1 MVDAS
6 RGFNF
11 NPTSCIAICYCRFSE
26 FSEKNHLGEKPV
38 SNSIGS
44 APERKNQ
51 QAIVIG
57 AGFSGIATALRL
69 RALGYQVTLMERL
82 GSLGGR
88 AQVFKRGGYK
98 HDAGP
103 TVITAPF
110 LFDELFELFDEKLE
124 DHLEFVPLDPFYRFH
139 FTDGSQFD
147 YRASIEDTLDEIRR
161 FSPADA
167 DGYLALLE
175 QSKKVYD
182 IGFKKLVHRPFNSL
196 WLMIKQIPALL
207 TLKCYKTVSQ
217 LVGRYLKHPLIQ
229 QAFSI
234 HPLLVGGNPFKT
246 TAIYTLIHYLERRW
260 GVFFC
265 MGGTGKL
272 VEELG
277 ALMKRQGIEIVLN
290 ADVDEIL
297 TQKNRATGIR
307 MADGTVS
314 NADIVVFG
322 GDPETCYKHL
332 MPSVKSKMPSVKK
345 RYSMGLYVL
354 YFGTK
359 KLYPD
364 VAHHSIWM
372 GPRFKELLSEIFD
385 SKKMSE
391 DFSLYLHRPTATD
404 KSFAPEGCESFYVL
418 CPVPNLQGNVNWEDE
433 GPTLRDRIIE
443 ALEESILPE
452 LSSVIEE
459 VFWMTPEDFAKD
471 YRSMHGA
478 GFSIEPRLTQSAWF
492 RFHNRHHSF
501 KNLYFVGAGTHP
513 GAGLP
518 GVVSSAKVVEELITG
533 VEVGSGG

>member
-1 MVDAS
+1 MTQTAQQDAQ
-6 RGFNF
+6 R
-11 NPTSCIAICYCRFSE
+11 A
-26 FSEKNHLGEKPV
+26 L
-38 SNSIGS
+38 
-44 APERKNQ
+44 
-51 QAIVIG
+51 VIG
-57 AGFSGIATALRL
+57 AGFAGIATALRL
-69 RALGYQVTLMERL
+69 RKLGYEVTLLERL
-82 GSLGGR
+82 QSLGGR
-88 AQVFKRGGYK
+88 AQVFERGGYR

-110 LFDELFELFDEKLE
+110 LFDELYELFDEKLE

-139 FTDGSQFD
+139 FADGSQFD
-147 YRASIEDTLDEIRR
+147 YRASIEDTLTEIRR
-161 FSPADA
+161 FNPDDA
-167 DGYLALLE
+167 DGYLKLLE
-175 QSKKVYD
+175 KSKRVYD
-182 IGFKKLVHRPFNSL
+182 VGFKELVHRPFTRV
-196 WLMIKQIPALL
+196 WDMVKQIPALL
-207 TLKCYKTVSQ
+207 MLKCYRSVSQ
-217 LVGRYLKHPLIQ
+217 MVNSHLMHPLIR

-277 ALMKRQGIEIVLN
+277 KLMERQGIKLQMG
-290 ADVDEIL
+290 ADVDEIIL
-297 TQKNRATGIR
+297 DGKRATGVR
-307 MADGTVS
+307 MNSGETL

-332 MPSVKSKMPSVKK
+332 LPAKK
-345 RYSMGLYVL
+345 TFSLPTIKKQYSMGLYVL
-354 YFGTK
+354 YFGTR

-372 GPRFKELLSEIFD
+372 GPRFKELLTEIFD
-385 SKKMSE
+385 HKTMSE
-391 DFSLYLHRPTATD
+391 DYSLYVHRPTATD
-404 KSFAPEGCESFYVL
+404 TSFAPEGCESFYVL
-418 CPVPNLQGNVNWEDE
+418 CPVPNLLGDVNWETE
-433 GPTLRDRIIE
+433 GPKLRDRIVQS
-443 ALEESILPE
+443 LEETILPE

-492 RFHNRHHSF
+492 RFHNRDRAIS
-501 KNLYFVGAGTHP
+501 NLYFVGAGTHP

-518 GVVSSAKVVEELITG
+518 GVVSSAKVVEELLTG

>member
-1 MVDAS
+1 M
-6 RGFNF
+6 
-11 NPTSCIAICYCRFSE
+11 
-26 FSEKNHLGEKPV
+26 
-38 SNSIGS
+38 NSKIKVTDKT
-44 APERKNQ
+44 AV
-51 QAIVIG
+51 VIG
-57 AGFSGIATALRL
+57 AGFAGIATALRL
-69 RALGYQVTLMERL
+69 RALGYQVTLLERL
-82 GSLGGR
+82 DSLGGR
-88 AQVFKRGGYK
+88 AQVFERGGYR

-110 LFDELFELFDEKLE
+110 LFDELFELFDEKIE
-124 DHLEFVPLDPFYRFH
+124 EHLEFVPLDPFYRFH
-139 FTDGSQFD
+139 FADGSQFD
-147 YRASIEDTLDEIRR
+147 YCASIEDTLTEIRR
-161 FSPADA
+161 FSPEDA
-167 DGYLALLE
+167 DGYLKLLDK
-175 QSKKVYD
+175 SKKVYD
-182 IGFKKLVHRPFNSL
+182 VAFKKLVHRPFTHV
-196 WLMIKQIPALL
+196 WDMVRQIPALL
-207 TLKCYKTVSQ
+207 ILECYKTVSQ
-217 LVGRYLKHPLIQ
+217 MVNNHLKHPLIR

-272 VEELG
+272 VDELG
-277 ALMKRQGIEIVLN
+277 ALMERQSIDILLN
-290 ADVDEIL
+290 ADVDEIIV
-297 TQKNRATGIR
+297 TNNTATGVRLNNNQTI
-307 MADGTVS
+307 
-314 NADIVVFG
+314 NADLVVFA
-322 GDPETCYKHL
+322 GDPETCYRHL
-332 MPSVKSKMPSVKK
+332 LPKIKLSLPKIKK
-345 RYSMGLYVL
+345 QYSMGLYVL

-385 SKKMSE
+385 DKKMSE
-391 DFSLYLHRPTATD
+391 DFSLYVHRPTATD

-418 CPVPNLQGNVNWEDE
+418 CPVPNLQGNVDWSTQAEV
-433 GPTLRDRIIE
+433 LRDRIVK
-443 ALEESILPE
+443 ALEETILPE

-492 RFHNRHHSF
+492 RFHNRDSAIS
-501 KNLYFVGAGTHP
+501 NLYFVGAGTHP

-518 GVVSSAKVVEELITG
+518 GVISSAKVVEELLTG

>member
-1 MVDAS
+1 M
-6 RGFNF
+6 
-11 NPTSCIAICYCRFSE
+11 TSKKSLAGQTAVI
-26 FSEKNHLGEKPV
+26 
-38 SNSIGS
+38 
-44 APERKNQ
+44 
-51 QAIVIG
+51 IG
-57 AGFSGIATALRL
+57 AGFAGIATALRL
-69 RALGYQVTLMERL
+69 KALGYDVTLLERL
-82 GSLGGR
+82 DSLGGR
-88 AQVFKRGGYK
+88 AQVFERGGYR

-139 FTDGSQFD
+139 FADGSQFD
-147 YRASIEDTLDEIRR
+147 YRASIEDTLTEIRR

-167 DGYLALLE
+167 DGYLKLLDK
-175 QSKKVYD
+175 SKKVYD
-182 IGFKKLVHRPFNSL
+182 VGFKKLVHRPFTRV
-196 WLMIKQIPALL
+196 WDMVKQIPALL
-207 TLKCYKTVSQ
+207 ILKCYKTVSQ
-217 LVGRYLKHPLIQ
+217 MVNSHLKHPLIR

-277 ALMKRQGIEIVLN
+277 ALMQRQGINIVLN

-297 TQKNRATGIR
+297 LANKTATGVRLSDSKTID
-307 MADGTVS
+307 ADLV
-314 NADIVVFG
+314 IFG
-322 GDPETCYKHL
+322 GDPETCYQHL
-332 MPSVKSKMPSVKK
+332 LPNNNPLNLPRSIKK
-345 RYSMGLYVL
+345 QYSMGLYVL

-372 GPRFKELLSEIFD
+372 GPRFKQLLTEIFD
-385 SKKMSE
+385 DKQMSE

-418 CPVPNLQGNVNWEDE
+418 CPVPNLQGNVDWSSE
-433 GPTLRDRIIE
+433 GEVLRDRILE
-443 ALEESILPE
+443 ALEETILPE

-492 RFHNRHHSF
+492 RYHNRDSAVS
-501 KNLYFVGAGTHP
+501 NLYFVGAGTHP

-518 GVVSSAKVVEELITG
+518 GVVSSAKVVEELLTG

>member
-1 MVDAS
+1 MTQTAQQDAQ
-6 RGFNF
+6 R
-11 NPTSCIAICYCRFSE
+11 A
-26 FSEKNHLGEKPV
+26 V
-38 SNSIGS
+38 
-44 APERKNQ
+44 
-51 QAIVIG
+51 VIG
-57 AGFSGIATALRL
+57 AGFAGIATALRL
-69 RALGYQVTLMERL
+69 RKLGYQVTLLERL
-82 GSLGGR
+82 QSLGGR
-88 AQVFKRGGYK
+88 AQVFERGGYR

-124 DHLEFVPLDPFYRFH
+124 DHLQFVPLDPFYRFH
-139 FTDGSQFD
+139 FADGSQFD
-147 YRASIEDTLDEIRR
+147 YRASIEDTLTEIRR
-161 FSPADA
+161 FNPDDA
-167 DGYLALLE
+167 DGYLKLLE
-175 QSKKVYD
+175 KSKRVYD
-182 IGFKKLVHRPFNSL
+182 VGFKELVHRPFTRV
-196 WLMIKQIPALL
+196 WDMVKQIPALL
-207 TLKCYKTVSQ
+207 MLKCYRSVSQ
-217 LVGRYLKHPLIQ
+217 MVNSHLKHPLIR

-277 ALMKRQGIEIVLN
+277 KLMERQGIELQMG
-290 ADVDEIL
+290 ADVDEIIL
-297 TQKNRATGIR
+297 HGKRATGVR
-307 MADGTVS
+307 LNSGETLDADL
-314 NADIVVFG
+314 AVFG

-332 MPSVKSKMPSVKK
+332 LPAKKTFSMPTIKK
-345 RYSMGLYVL
+345 QYSMGLYVL
-354 YFGTK
+354 YFGTR

-372 GPRFKELLSEIFD
+372 GPRFKELLTEIFD
-385 SKKMSE
+385 HKTMSE
-391 DFSLYLHRPTATD
+391 DYSLYVHRPTATD
-404 KSFAPEGCESFYVL
+404 TSFAPEGCESFYVL
-418 CPVPNLQGNVNWEDE
+418 CPVPNLLGDVNWETE
-433 GPTLRDRIIE
+433 GPKLRDRIVQS
-443 ALEESILPE
+443 LEETILPD

-492 RFHNRHHSF
+492 RFHNRDRAIS
-501 KNLYFVGAGTHP
+501 NLYFVGAGTHP

-518 GVVSSAKVVEELITG
+518 GVVSSAKVVEELLTG

>member
-1 MVDAS
+1 MTDKTFGAGKTV
-6 RGFNF
+6 
-11 NPTSCIAICYCRFSE
+11 
-26 FSEKNHLGEKPV
+26 
-38 SNSIGS
+38 
-44 APERKNQ
+44 
-51 QAIVIG
+51 IVIG
-57 AGFSGIATALRL
+57 AGFAGIATALRL
-69 RALGYQVTLMERL
+69 RALGYEVSLLERL
-82 GSLGGR
+82 DSLGGR
-88 AQVFKRGGYK
+88 AQVFERGGYR

-124 DHLEFVPLDPFYRFH
+124 DHLNFVPLDPFYRFH
-139 FTDGSQFD
+139 FADGSQFD
-147 YRASIEDTLDEIRR
+147 YRASIEDTLTEIRR
-161 FSPADA
+161 FNPDDA
-167 DGYLALLE
+167 DGYLKLLE
-175 QSKKVYD
+175 KSKKVYD
-182 IGFKKLVHRPFNSL
+182 VGFKQLVHRPFTRV
-196 WLMIKQIPALL
+196 WDMVKQIPALL
-207 TLKCYKTVSQ
+207 ILKCYKTVSQ
-217 LVGRYLKHPLIQ
+217 MVNSHLKHPLIR

-272 VEELG
+272 VAELG
-277 ALMKRQGIEIVLN
+277 ALMERQGIKIVLG

-297 TQKNRATGIR
+297 VDQKTAKGVRLSNNQT
-307 MADGTVS
+307 MDADL
-314 NADIVVFG
+314 VVFG
-322 GDPETCYKHL
+322 GDPETCYQHL
-332 MPSVKSKMPSVKK
+332 LPNNKPKLPSIKK
-345 RYSMGLYVL
+345 AYSMGLYVL

-372 GPRFKELLSEIFD
+372 GPRFKELLAEIFND
-385 SKKMSE
+385 KKMSE
-391 DFSLYLHRPTATD
+391 DFSLYVHRPTATD

-418 CPVPNLQGNVNWEDE
+418 CPVPNLQGNVDWSTQGEI
-433 GPTLRDRIIE
+433 LRDRIVN
-443 ALEESILPE
+443 ALEETILPE
-452 LSSVIEE
+452 LSSVIDE

-492 RFHNRHHSF
+492 RFHNRDSAIS
-501 KNLYFVGAGTHP
+501 NLYFVGAGTHP

-518 GVVSSAKVVEELITG
+518 GVVSSAKVVEELLTG

>member
-1 MVDAS
+1 L
-6 RGFNF
+6 
-11 NPTSCIAICYCRFSE
+11 TSKNIGANQTAI
-26 FSEKNHLGEKPV
+26 
-38 SNSIGS
+38 I
-44 APERKNQ
+44 
-51 QAIVIG
+51 IG
-57 AGFSGIATALRL
+57 AGFAGIATALRL
-69 RALGYQVTLMERL
+69 RAMGYQVTLLERL
-82 GSLGGR
+82 DSLGGR
-88 AQVFKRGGYK
+88 AQVFERGGYR

-110 LFDELFELFDEKLE
+110 LFDELFELFDEKLQ
-124 DHLEFVPLDPFYRFH
+124 DYLEFVPLDPFYRFH
-139 FTDGSQFD
+139 FADGSQFD
-147 YRASIEDTLDEIRR
+147 YRASIEDTLTEIRR
-161 FSPADA
+161 FNPADA
-167 DGYLALLE
+167 DGYLKLLAT
-175 QSKKVYD
+175 SKKVYD
-182 IGFKKLVHRPFNSL
+182 VGFKQLAHRPFTRV
-196 WLMIKQIPALL
+196 WDMVKQVPALL
-207 TLKCYKTVSQ
+207 ILKCYKTVSQ
-217 LVGRYLKHPLIQ
+217 MVNSHLKHPLIR

-272 VEELG
+272 IEQLG
-277 ALMKRQGIEIVLN
+277 ALMARQDIKIQLN
-290 ADVDEIL
+290 ADVDEIII
-297 TQKNRATGIR
+297 KNKCATGVRLSSGEIQS
-307 MADGTVS
+307 ADLV
-314 NADIVVFG
+314 IFG

-332 MPSVKSKMPSVKK
+332 LPQKKISRPSIKK

-385 SKKMSE
+385 DKQMSD
-391 DFSLYLHRPTATD
+391 DFSLYVHRPTATD

-418 CPVPNLQGNVNWEDE
+418 CPVPNLQGNVNWSTE
-433 GPTLRDRIIE
+433 GEVLRTRIIN
-443 ALEESILPE
+443 ALEETILPD
-452 LSSVIEE
+452 LSAVIEE

-492 RFHNRHHSF
+492 RFHNRDSAID
-501 KNLYFVGAGTHP
+501 NLYFVGAGTHP

-518 GVVSSAKVVEELITG
+518 GVVSSAKVVEELLTG

>member
-1 MVDAS
+1 MIS
-6 RGFNF
+6 
-11 NPTSCIAICYCRFSE
+11 
-26 FSEKNHLGEKPV
+26 KK
-38 SNSIGS
+38 SITNKT
-44 APERKNQ
+44 AV
-51 QAIVIG
+51 VIG
-57 AGFSGIATALRL
+57 AGFAGIATALRL
-69 RALGYQVTLMERL
+69 RALGYQVTLLERL
-82 GSLGGR
+82 NSLGGR
-88 AQVFKRGGYK
+88 AQVFERGGYR

-110 LFDELFELFDEKLE
+110 LFDELFELFDEKLA
-124 DHLEFVPLDPFYRFH
+124 DYLEFVPLDPFYRFH
-139 FTDGSQFD
+139 FADGSQFD
-147 YRASIEDTLDEIRR
+147 YRASVEDTLTEIRR
-161 FSPADA
+161 FSPEDA
-167 DGYLALLE
+167 NGYLKLLE
-175 QSKKVYD
+175 KSKKIYD
-182 IGFKKLVHRPFNSL
+182 VGFKKLVHRPFIRI
-196 WLMIKQIPALL
+196 WDMVKQVPALL
-207 TLKCYKTVSQ
+207 ILKCYKTVSQ
-217 LVGRYLKHPLIQ
+217 MVNSHLKHPLIR

-277 ALMKRQGIEIVLN
+277 ALMERHGINIVLN
-290 ADVDEIL
+290 ADVNKII
-297 TQKNRATGIR
+297 TANKIATGVRFGDNETID
-307 MADGTVS
+307 AEL
-314 NADIVVFG
+314 VVFG
-322 GDPETCYKHL
+322 GDPETCYQYLLPNTKPHLLDIKKH
-332 MPSVKSKMPSVKK
+332 
-345 RYSMGLYVL
+345 YSMGLYVL

-385 SKKMSE
+385 AKQMSE

-404 KSFAPEGCESFYVL
+404 KSFAPDGCESFYVL
-418 CPVPNLQGNVNWEDE
+418 CPVPNLQGDVDWCAEAE
-433 GPTLRDRIIE
+433 VLRDRIVE
-443 ALEESILPE
+443 ALEETILPE

-492 RFHNRHHSF
+492 RFHNRDKAIS
-501 KNLYFVGAGTHP
+501 NLYFVGAGTHP

-518 GVVSSAKVVEELITG
+518 GVVSSAKVVEELLTG

>member
-1 MVDAS
+1 MTENKFGAGKTV
-6 RGFNF
+6 
-11 NPTSCIAICYCRFSE
+11 
-26 FSEKNHLGEKPV
+26 
-38 SNSIGS
+38 
-44 APERKNQ
+44 
-51 QAIVIG
+51 IVIG
-57 AGFSGIATALRL
+57 AGFAGIATALRL
-69 RALGYQVTLMERL
+69 KALGYDVTLMERL
-82 GSLGGR
+82 DNLGGR
-88 AQVFKRGGYK
+88 AQVFERGGYR

-124 DHLEFVPLDPFYRFH
+124 DHLNFVPLDPFYRFH
-139 FTDGSQFD
+139 FADGSQFD
-147 YRASIEDTLDEIRR
+147 YRASIEDTLTEIRR
-161 FSPADA
+161 FNPDDA
-167 DGYLALLE
+167 AGYLKLLE
-175 QSKKVYD
+175 KSKKIYD
-182 IGFKKLVHRPFNSL
+182 VGFKQLVHRPFTRI
-196 WLMIKQIPALL
+196 WDMVKQVPALL
-207 TLKCYKTVSQ
+207 ILKCYKTVSQ
-217 LVGRYLKHPLIQ
+217 MVNSHLKHPLIR

-277 ALMKRQGIEIVLN
+277 ALMTRQGINIVLG
-290 ADVDEIL
+290 ADVDEIIVKEKTAIGVRL
-297 TQKNRATGIR
+297 SNNEIID
-307 MADGTVS
+307 ADLV
-314 NADIVVFG
+314 IFG
-322 GDPETCYKHL
+322 GDPETCYRHL
-332 MPSVKSKMPSVKK
+332 LPQSTFRLPKIKK
-345 RYSMGLYVL
+345 KYSMGLYVL

-385 SKKMSE
+385 AKHMSK
-391 DFSLYLHRPTATD
+391 DFSLYVHRPTATD
-404 KSFAPEGCESFYVL
+404 KSFAPDGCESFYVL
-418 CPVPNLQGNVNWEDE
+418 CPVPNLQGNVDWSTQGEI
-433 GPTLRDRIIE
+433 LRDRIISS
-443 ALEESILPE
+443 LEETILPE
-452 LSSVIEE
+452 LSSTIEE

-492 RFHNRHHSF
+492 RFHNRDSAIT
-501 KNLYFVGAGTHP
+501 NLYFVGAGTHP

-518 GVVSSAKVVEELITG
+518 GVVSSAKVVEELLTG

>member
-1 MVDAS
+1 MTQTPQQDAQ
-6 RGFNF
+6 R
-11 NPTSCIAICYCRFSE
+11 A
-26 FSEKNHLGEKPV
+26 V
-38 SNSIGS
+38 
-44 APERKNQ
+44 
-51 QAIVIG
+51 VIG
-57 AGFSGIATALRL
+57 AGFAGIATALRL
-69 RALGYQVTLMERL
+69 RKLGYEVTLLERL
-82 GSLGGR
+82 QSLGGR
-88 AQVFKRGGYK
+88 AQVFERGGYR

-124 DHLEFVPLDPFYRFH
+124 DHLQFVPLDPFYRFH
-139 FTDGSQFD
+139 FADGSQFD
-147 YRASIEDTLDEIRR
+147 YRASIEDTLTEIRR
-161 FSPADA
+161 FNPDDA
-167 DGYLALLE
+167 DGYLKLLE
-175 QSKKVYD
+175 KSKRVYD
-182 IGFKKLVHRPFNSL
+182 IGFKQLVHRPFTRV
-196 WLMIKQIPALL
+196 WDMVKQIPALL
-207 TLKCYKTVSQ
+207 MLKCYRSVSQ
-217 LVGRYLKHPLIQ
+217 MVNSHLKHPLIR

-277 ALMKRQGIEIVLN
+277 KLMDRHGIKTQFG
-290 ADVDEIL
+290 ADVDEIIL
-297 TQKNRATGIR
+297 DGKRATGVR
-307 MADGTVS
+307 MNSGETLD
-314 NADIVVFG
+314 ADIVVFG

-332 MPSVKSKMPSVKK
+332 LPAKKTFSMPTIKK
-345 RYSMGLYVL
+345 QYSMGLYVL
-354 YFGTK
+354 YFGTR

-372 GPRFKELLSEIFD
+372 GPRFKELLTEIFD
-385 SKKMSE
+385 HKTMSE
-391 DFSLYLHRPTATD
+391 DYSLYVHRPTATD
-404 KSFAPEGCESFYVL
+404 TSFAPEGCESFYVL
-418 CPVPNLQGNVNWEDE
+418 CPVPNLLGDVNWETE
-433 GPTLRDRIIE
+433 GPKLRDRIVQS
-443 ALEESILPE
+443 LEETILPE

-492 RFHNRHHSF
+492 RFHNRDRAIS
-501 KNLYFVGAGTHP
+501 NLYFVGAGTHP

-518 GVVSSAKVVEELITG
+518 GVVSSAKVVEELLTG

>member
-1 MVDAS
+1 M
-6 RGFNF
+6 
-11 NPTSCIAICYCRFSE
+11 TSTTFGAD
-26 FSEKNHLGEKPV
+26 KTAV
-38 SNSIGS
+38 
-44 APERKNQ
+44 
-51 QAIVIG
+51 VIG
-57 AGFSGIATALRL
+57 AGFAGIATALRL
-69 RALGYQVTLMERL
+69 RALGYEVTLLERL
-82 GSLGGR
+82 DNLGGR
-88 AQVFKRGGYK
+88 AQVFTRGGYR

-110 LFDELFELFDEKLE
+110 LFDELFELFGEKLV

-139 FTDGSQFD
+139 FADGSQFD
-147 YRASIEDTLDEIRR
+147 YRASVEDTLDEIRR
-161 FSPADA
+161 FSAEDA
-167 DGYLALLE
+167 DGYLKLLE
-175 QSKKVYD
+175 KSKKVYD
-182 IGFKKLVHRPFNSL
+182 VGFKQLVHRPFTRISD
-196 WLMIKQIPALL
+196 MIKQVPALL
-207 TLKCYKTVSQ
+207 MLKCYTSVSQ
-217 LVGRYLKHPLIQ
+217 MVNSHLKHPLIR

-272 VEELG
+272 VKELG
-277 ALMKRQGIEIVLN
+277 ALMERHGINIVFN
-290 ADVDEIL
+290 ADVDEIIL
-297 TQKNRATGIR
+297 VDKKATGVRLSDNKTID
-307 MADGTVS
+307 ADL
-314 NADIVVFG
+314 VVFG
-322 GDPETCYKHL
+322 GDPETCYQHL
-332 MPSVKSKMPSVKK
+332 LPKSKFSLPTSIKK
-345 RYSMGLYVL
+345 QYSMGLYVL

-385 SKKMSE
+385 NKQMSE
-391 DFSLYLHRPTATD
+391 DFSLYVHRPTATD

-418 CPVPNLQGNVNWEDE
+418 CPVPNLQGNVDWSTEAE
-433 GPTLRDRIIE
+433 RLRDRIIT
-443 ALEESILPE
+443 ALEETILPE

-492 RFHNRHHSF
+492 RYHNRDRAIS
-501 KNLYFVGAGTHP
+501 NLYFVGAGTHP

-518 GVVSSAKVVEELITG
+518 GVVSSAKVVQELLTG

>member
-1 MVDAS
+1 M
-6 RGFNF
+6 
-11 NPTSCIAICYCRFSE
+11 TSKKSLAGQTAVI
-26 FSEKNHLGEKPV
+26 
-38 SNSIGS
+38 
-44 APERKNQ
+44 
-51 QAIVIG
+51 IG
-57 AGFSGIATALRL
+57 AGFAGIATALRL
-69 RALGYQVTLMERL
+69 KALGYDVTLLERL
-82 GSLGGR
+82 DSLGGR
-88 AQVFKRGGYK
+88 AQVFERGGYR

-139 FTDGSQFD
+139 FADGSQFD
-147 YRASIEDTLDEIRR
+147 YRASIEDTLTEIRR

-167 DGYLALLE
+167 DGYLKLLDK
-175 QSKKVYD
+175 SKKVYD
-182 IGFKKLVHRPFNSL
+182 VGFKKLVHRPFTRV
-196 WLMIKQIPALL
+196 WDMVKQIPALL
-207 TLKCYKTVSQ
+207 ILKCYKTVSQ
-217 LVGRYLKHPLIQ
+217 MVNSHLKHPLIR

-277 ALMKRQGIEIVLN
+277 ALMQRQGINIVLN

-297 TQKNRATGIR
+297 LANKTATGVRLSDSKTID
-307 MADGTVS
+307 ADLV
-314 NADIVVFG
+314 IFG
-322 GDPETCYKHL
+322 GDPETCYQHL
-332 MPSVKSKMPSVKK
+332 LPNNNPLNLPRSIKK
-345 RYSMGLYVL
+345 QYSMGLYVL

-372 GPRFKELLSEIFD
+372 GPRFKQLLTEIFD
-385 SKKMSE
+385 DKQMSE

-418 CPVPNLQGNVNWEDE
+418 CPVPNLQGNVDWSSE
-433 GPTLRDRIIE
+433 GEVLRDRIIE
-443 ALEESILPE
+443 ALEETILPE

-459 VFWMTPEDFAKD
+459 VFSMTPEDFAKD

-492 RFHNRHHSF
+492 RYHNRDSAVS
-501 KNLYFVGAGTHP
+501 NLYFVGAGTHP

-518 GVVSSAKVVEELITG
+518 GVVSSAKVVEELLTG

>member
-1 MVDAS
+1 MTDKTFGAGKTV
-6 RGFNF
+6 
-11 NPTSCIAICYCRFSE
+11 
-26 FSEKNHLGEKPV
+26 
-38 SNSIGS
+38 
-44 APERKNQ
+44 
-51 QAIVIG
+51 IVIG
-57 AGFSGIATALRL
+57 AGFAGIATALRL
-69 RALGYQVTLMERL
+69 RALGYEVSLLERL
-82 GSLGGR
+82 DSLGGR
-88 AQVFKRGGYK
+88 AQVFERGGYR

-124 DHLEFVPLDPFYRFH
+124 DHLNFVPLDPFYRFH
-139 FTDGSQFD
+139 FADGSQFD
-147 YRASIEDTLDEIRR
+147 YRASIEDTLTEIRR
-161 FSPADA
+161 FNPDDA
-167 DGYLALLE
+167 DGYLKLLE
-175 QSKKVYD
+175 KSKKVYD
-182 IGFKKLVHRPFNSL
+182 IGFKQLVHRPFTRV
-196 WLMIKQIPALL
+196 WDMVKQIPALL
-207 TLKCYKTVSQ
+207 ILKCYKTVSQ
-217 LVGRYLKHPLIQ
+217 MVNSHLKHPLIR

-272 VEELG
+272 VAELG
-277 ALMKRQGIEIVLN
+277 ALMERQGIKIVLG

-297 TQKNRATGIR
+297 VDQKTAKGVRLSNNQT
-307 MADGTVS
+307 MDADL
-314 NADIVVFG
+314 VVFG
-322 GDPETCYKHL
+322 GDPETCYQHL
-332 MPSVKSKMPSVKK
+332 LPNNKPKLPSIKK
-345 RYSMGLYVL
+345 AYSMGLYVL

-372 GPRFKELLSEIFD
+372 GPRFKELLAEIFND
-385 SKKMSE
+385 KKMSE
-391 DFSLYLHRPTATD
+391 DFSLYVHRPTATD

-418 CPVPNLQGNVNWEDE
+418 CPVPNLQGNVDWSTQGEI
-433 GPTLRDRIIE
+433 LRDRIVN
-443 ALEESILPE
+443 ALEETILPE
-452 LSSVIEE
+452 LSSVIDE

-492 RFHNRHHSF
+492 RFHNRDSAIS
-501 KNLYFVGAGTHP
+501 NLYFVGAGTHP

-518 GVVSSAKVVEELITG
+518 GVVSSAKVVEELLTG

>member
-1 MVDAS
+1 M
-6 RGFNF
+6 
-11 NPTSCIAICYCRFSE
+11 T
-26 FSEKNHLGEKPV
+26 SEK
-38 SNSIGS
+38 IG
-44 APERKNQ
+44 AGKT
-51 QAIVIG
+51 AVVIG
-57 AGFSGIATALRL
+57 AGFAGIATALRL
-69 RALGYQVTLMERL
+69 KALGYEVSLLERL
-82 GSLGGR
+82 ASLGGR
-88 AQVFKRGGYK
+88 AQVFERGGYR

-124 DHLEFVPLDPFYRFH
+124 DYLNFVPLDPFYRFH
-139 FTDGSQFD
+139 FADGSQFD
-147 YRASIEDTLDEIRR
+147 YRASIEDTLAEIRR
-161 FSPADA
+161 FNPDDA
-167 DGYLALLE
+167 DGYLKLLE
-175 QSKKVYD
+175 KSKKVYD
-182 IGFKKLVHRPFNSL
+182 VGFKGLVHRPFTRV
-196 WLMIKQIPALL
+196 WDMVKQVPALL
-207 TLKCYKTVSQ
+207 ILKCYKTVSQ
-217 LVGRYLKHPLIQ
+217 MVNSHLKHPLIR

-265 MGGTGKL
+265 MGGTGKQ
-272 VEELG
+272 VEELQ
-277 ALMKRQGIEIVLN
+277 ALMARQGINIVCN
-290 ADVDEIL
+290 ADVDEIIVSNK
-297 TQKNRATGIR
+297 TATGVR
-307 MADGTVS
+307 LSNDQTM
-314 NADIVVFG
+314 NADLVVFG
-322 GDPETCYKHL
+322 GDPETCYQHL
-332 MPSVKSKMPSVKK
+332 LPKSKPSLPRSIKK
-345 RYSMGLYVL
+345 QYSMGLYVL

-385 SKKMSE
+385 AKHMSE
-391 DFSLYLHRPTATD
+391 DFSLYVHRPTATD

-418 CPVPNLQGNVNWEDE
+418 CPVPNLQGNVDLSSE
-433 GPTLRDRIIE
+433 GEILRDRIVD
-443 ALEESILPE
+443 ALEETILPE

-492 RFHNRHHSF
+492 RFHNRDSAVS
-501 KNLYFVGAGTHP
+501 NLYFVGAGTHP

-518 GVVSSAKVVEELITG
+518 GVVSSAKVVEELLTG

>member
-1 MVDAS
+1 
-6 RGFNF
+6 
-11 NPTSCIAICYCRFSE
+11 
-26 FSEKNHLGEKPV
+26 L
-38 SNSIGS
+38 NSKTFG
-44 APERKNQ
+44 ADKT
-51 QAIVIG
+51 AVVIG
-57 AGFSGIATALRL
+57 AGFAGIATALRL
-69 RALGYQVTLMERL
+69 RALGYEVSLLERL
-82 GSLGGR
+82 DSLGGR
-88 AQVFKRGGYK
+88 AQVFERGGYR

-124 DHLEFVPLDPFYRFH
+124 DHLTFVPLDPFYRFH
-139 FTDGSQFD
+139 FADGSQFD
-147 YRASIEDTLDEIRR
+147 YRASVEDTLDEIRR
-161 FSPADA
+161 FSPDDA
-167 DGYLALLE
+167 DGYLKLLDK
-175 QSKKVYD
+175 SKKIYD
-182 IGFKKLVHRPFNSL
+182 VGFKQLVHRPFTRISD
-196 WLMIKQIPALL
+196 MVKQVPALL
-207 TLKCYKTVSQ
+207 MLKCYKTVSQ
-217 LVGRYLKHPLIQ
+217 MVNSHLKHPLIR

-277 ALMKRQGIEIVLN
+277 ELMERQGINIVLN
-290 ADVDEIL
+290 ADVDEII
-297 TQKNRATGIR
+297 TDHKKASGIR
-307 MADGTVS
+307 LSNNQVI
-314 NADIVVFG
+314 NADLVVFG

-332 MPSVKSKMPSVKK
+332 LPNTKFSLPNSIKK
-345 RYSMGLYVL
+345 QYSMGLYVL

-372 GPRFKELLSEIFD
+372 GPRFEELLAEIFD
-385 SKKMSE
+385 KKEISK

-418 CPVPNLQGNVNWEDE
+418 CPVPNLQGNVDWSSEAE
-433 GPTLRDRIIE
+433 RLRDRIIK
-443 ALEESILPE
+443 ALEETILPD

-492 RFHNRHHSF
+492 RFHNRDAAIA
-501 KNLYFVGAGTHP
+501 NLYFVGAGTHP

-518 GVVSSAKVVEELITG
+518 GVISSAKVVQELLTG